1 MFDNI
6 LLAGG
11 DSFTAHIV
19 DPNVAWPNHIKDWN
33 AKVYSVAE
41 MHDNELIQGTSK
53 RNS

>member
-11 DSFTAHIV
+11 DSFTA
-19 DPNVAWPNHIKDWN
+19 PLLTQTLLGQLLQKDWN

-41 MHDNELIQGTSK
+41 MAVIMN
-53 RNS
+53 